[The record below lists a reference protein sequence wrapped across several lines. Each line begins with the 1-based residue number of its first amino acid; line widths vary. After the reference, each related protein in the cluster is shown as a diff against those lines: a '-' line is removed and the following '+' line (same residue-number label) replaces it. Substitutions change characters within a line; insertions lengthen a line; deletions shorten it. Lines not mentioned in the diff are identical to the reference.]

1 MNFPFIIDMP
11 MFDGI
16 LFAFILF
23 DFEIVGNKHHSSIN
37 VECMYNEC
45 LFMLL
50 FIKSD
55 GRFYLLE
62 LIVFRFGFLTLFSTN
77 FLNIFIH

>member
-11 MFDGI
+11 MFDSI
-16 LFAFILF
+16 LFTFILLN
-23 DFEIVGNKHHSSIN
+23 FEIMRNKHHSSIN

-45 LFMLL
+45 LFMLF

-55 GRFYLLE
+55 GRFYLVE
-62 LIVFRFGFLTLFSTN
+62 LIVFRLGFLTLFSTN
-77 FLNIFIH
+77 FFNIFIH